1 MPASRIVRLLG
12 GVGAVALAMPLAA
25 LLLLAGPASPAQ
37 ASLGSV
43 PLVVSDYVTDG
54 SLHAR
59 LQQLYGPGVKGT
71 GIDFD
76 STTTTGPISRVWEW
90 TDDRYAHPATDHP
103 IQLTNYWTVPI
114 TVASKAVGVAA
125 VWINP
130 GDDAPELAQF
140 TASTALATAL
150 AQVPA
155 DAALVHDSA
164 TAAWF
169 AVAGPTADPLIAG
182 RSGVTTATPV
192 ADLRLSRPGAAPAA
206 GGDPNAGVGLAV
218 GVLALLVIVIV
229 IAVVVARRPR
239 VEVVQQAE
247 VVPQA
252 DDVPQAEAVPQAEDL
267 TATTP
272 ESPGSDGV
280 AAKGEAA
287 AEPREAPKGREP
299 KADAPKAG
307 ASKTG
312 APKTG
317 EPKTRGA
324 SKAGVPKASTTPAAA
339 KARTPVSQKP
349 ATSKPRTTAP
359 RAASAKPA
367 ASKPPVRK
375 PRTPKPTEDDDPG
388 A

>member
-1 MPASRIVRLLG
+1 MPASRFARLLG
-12 GVGAVALAMPLAA
+12 GVGAAALAVPLAA
-25 LLLLAGPASPAQ
+25 LLLLAGPASPAH

-90 TDDRYAHPATDHP
+90 TDDRYAHPTSDHP

-140 TASTALATAL
+140 TASPALATAL

-182 RSGVTTATPV
+182 RSGVSTATPV
-192 ADLRLSRPGAAPAA
+192 ADLRLTRPGAAPAA
-206 GGDPNAGVGLAV
+206 SGDPNTGVGLAV

-229 IAVVVARRPR
+229 IAVVVGRK
-239 VEVVQQAE
+239 
-247 VVPQA
+247 
-252 DDVPQAEAVPQAEDL
+252 PQAETVPQAEDL
-267 TATTP
+267 PATTP
-272 ESPGSDGV
+272 EPVGSDGV
-280 AAKGEAA
+280 AAK
-287 AEPREAPKGREP
+287 PRAAPKAGEPKAREP
-299 KADAPKAG
+299 KAETPKAETP
-307 ASKTG
+307 KTG
-312 APKTG
+312 APKPRAA
-317 EPKTRGA
+317 PKTESPKTGA
-324 SKAGVPKASTTPAAA
+324 PKAPTTAAAA
-339 KARTPVSQKP
+339 KPRTPVSQKP
-349 ATSKPRTTAP
+349 AASKPRTTAP

-367 ASKPPVRK
+367 VSKPPASKPPVRK
-375 PRTPKPTEDDDPG
+375 PRPPKPPEDGDPG